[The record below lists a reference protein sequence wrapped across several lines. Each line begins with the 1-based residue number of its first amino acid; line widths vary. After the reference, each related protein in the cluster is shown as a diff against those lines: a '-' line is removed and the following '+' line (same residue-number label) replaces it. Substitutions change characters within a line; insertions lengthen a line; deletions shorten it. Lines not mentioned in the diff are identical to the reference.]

1 MDWHQYLRA
10 NGARFQEELLDFLR
24 IPSISALP
32 ENASDV
38 RAAAEWLERRLTSAG
53 VNEARVLETGGHP
66 VVYGEWTGA
75 PGKPT
80 VLLYGHFDV
89 QPVDPLHEWETP
101 PFEPTIRDGR
111 VYARGATDDKGNLF
125 LSILAVEALLKTAGG
140 LPVNVKFLLEGQEE
154 IGSPQLGAFLA
165 KNKELFGCDVIVS
178 ADGGRLGE
186 DPPALIIGTKGICA
200 LSIDVRGAKSE
211 LDSGIYGG
219 AVANP
224 VHALVQIL
232 GSMRGADGRI
242 LVEGFYDDVAALSE
256 VDRERI
262 AVAPFDEAAYKQQ
275 LGVEEVFG
283 EPGYS
288 TLERAWAR
296 PTLEINGLWG
306 GFQGEGMKTVLPA
319 EAHAK
324 VSCRLVA
331 DQDPQRVLECL
342 TRHIHAH
349 TPPGV
354 RVSVTP
360 HPGSSRAY
368 FVPAEHPGNRAAQAA
383 VEDLL
388 DKDPYYAR
396 LGGTV
401 PVYELLQRELG
412 AYAIAFGWGSNDEGQ
427 HAPNEFW
434 RLKSFELGQRGYC
447 ILLEK
452 LAEMLPVGAAPHA

>member
-1 MDWHQYLRA
+1 MEWYEYLRA

-32 ENASDV
+32 ENAGDV
-38 RAAAEWLERRLTSAG
+38 RRAAEWLEHRLTAAG
-53 VNEARVLETGGHP
+53 VDGARVLETGGHP
-66 VVYGEWTGA
+66 VVYGEWMGA
-75 PGKPT
+75 PGTPT

-89 QPVDPLHEWETP
+89 QPVDPLSLWETP

-111 VYARGATDDKGNLF
+111 IYARGATDDKGNLF
-125 LSILAVEALLKTAGG
+125 LSILAVEALLKTAGK

-165 KNKELFGCDVIVS
+165 AHKELFGCDVIVS

-200 LSIDVRGAKSE
+200 LSIDVWGAKSD
-211 LDSGIYGG
+211 LHSGIYGG

-224 VHALVQIL
+224 LHALVQVL
-232 GSMRGADGRI
+232 GSMRGADGKI
-242 LVEGFYDDVAALSE
+242 LVDGFYDDVAPLSDA
-256 VDRERI
+256 DRERI
-262 AVAPFDEAAYKQQ
+262 AVAPFDETAYKEA
-275 LGVEEVFG
+275 LGITDVFG

-331 DQDPQRVLECL
+331 DQDPQRVLAAL
-342 TRHIHAH
+342 TTHINAH

-354 RVSVTP
+354 RVTVTP

-368 FVPAEHPGNRAAQAA
+368 YVPAEHPGNRAAHAA

-452 LAEMLPVGAAPHA
+452 LAELLPAGAAV

>member
-1 MDWHQYLRA
+1 MDRHQYLRE
-10 NGARFQEELLDFLR
+10 NGARFRKELFEFLR

-38 RAAAEWLERRLTSAG
+38 RAAAEWLERRLTAAG
-53 VNEARVLETGGHP
+53 LAGARVLETGGHP
-66 VVYGEWTGA
+66 VVYGEWIGA

-101 PFEPTIRDGR
+101 PFEPTVRDGR

-125 LSILAVEALLKTAGG
+125 LSILAVEALLKTADK

-165 KNKELFGCDVIVS
+165 ANKALFACDVIVS

-200 LSIDVRGAKSE
+200 LTIGVQGAKSD
-211 LDSGIYGG
+211 LHSGIYGG

-224 VHALVQIL
+224 LHALVQIL
-232 GSMRGADGRI
+232 ASLRGADGKI
-242 LVEGFYDDVAALSE
+242 LVDGFYEEVAPLSDA
-256 VDRERI
+256 DRERI
-262 AVAPFDEAAYKQQ
+262 AAAPFDEAAYTSM
-275 LGVEEVFG
+275 LGIDTTFG

-306 GFQGEGMKTVLPA
+306 GFQGTGMKTVLPA

-331 DQDPQRVLECL
+331 DQDPQRILERL
-342 TRHIHAH
+342 TKHIHAH
-349 TPPGV
+349 APPGV

-368 FVPAEHPGNRAAQAA
+368 LVPAEHPGNRAAHAA

-401 PVYELLQRELG
+401 PVYEMLQRELG

-427 HAPNEFW
+427 HAPNEFF

-452 LAEMLPVGAAPHA
+452 LAEMLP